1 MTRITRVEVIDENGR
16 SYVNWKE
23 DNDITLSYQDNEKT
37 LKIFVNTVKP
47 KTGEEGALE
56 ALEEWLGPQG
66 PVGPG
71 PGPKG
76 VIDGDWGDWEE
87 WLGEEPPEEQKL
99 SPIEQTKK
107 DIENLQNKLK
117 LLEYQ
122 ETVRTDVEKAYRDF
136 YGHYPIIDM
145 STNDFDCVTWVAFKE
160 GYKAGRKPKEY
171 QPTSEKSEKEQQM
184 KELIRESV
192 KWCEEHPEE
201 SVEDYL
207 TPQERGDRIH
217 KEVENEIEKLQE
229 KNWYV
234 AEENEWK
241 TVALLFGKKLPV
253 IPPYGYDELS
263 PNAWY
268 MWVVFNYDYYIKQR
282 DIESGRYPTPPQ
294 TPEQIEKSLRE
305 AFKKVQQTEEWKETQ
320 RKIDGKNPPEFL
332 KFELGK
338 TLEGLIEEWWC
349 DVFTRNSDLSME
361 ESIDCLVTMICY
373 WLPKEQS
380 AKGTQ
385 NAYVECSV
393 EGFNDCLNKIR
404 RKLR

>member
-23 DNDITLSYQDNEKT
+23 DNDITLSYQDDGRT
-37 LKIFVNTVKP
+37 LKVFVNKVKP

-56 ALEEWLGPQG
+56 A
-66 PVGPG
+66 
-71 PGPKG
+71 
-76 VIDGDWGDWEE
+76 IDR

-171 QPTSEKSEKEQQM
+171 QPTSEKSENEQQM

-192 KWCEEHPEE
+192 KWCEEHPDE

-207 TPQERGDRIH
+207 KPH
-217 KEVENEIEKLQE
+217 
-229 KNWYV
+229 
-234 AEENEWK
+234 
-241 TVALLFGKKLPV
+241 
-253 IPPYGYDELS
+253 
-263 PNAWY
+263 
-268 MWVVFNYDYYIKQR
+268 
-282 DIESGRYPTPPQ
+282 
-294 TPEQIEKSLRE
+294 TPEKTEKSLRT
-305 AFKKVQQTEEWKETQ
+305 AFVKAQQTEEWKETQ

-332 KFELGK
+332 KFELRQNLTDLIYDWWEDVFAKNSNDDMENCIGR
-338 TLEGLIEEWWC
+338 LVYWIEE
-349 DVFTRNSDLSME
+349 
-361 ESIDCLVTMICY
+361 

-380 AKGTQ
+380 AAGSQ

-393 EGFNDCLNKIR
+393 EGFNDCINKIR